1 MKGGECRMGVSQKD
15 LKKSRDLVEKLL
27 FINNQDYN
35 EWLHNQHLDFIE
47 ANQDT
52 IMMALSAFTTE
63 SNDYKEK
70 TS

>member
-1 MKGGECRMGVSQKD
+1 MKGGECRMSVSQKD

-70 TS
+70 TL